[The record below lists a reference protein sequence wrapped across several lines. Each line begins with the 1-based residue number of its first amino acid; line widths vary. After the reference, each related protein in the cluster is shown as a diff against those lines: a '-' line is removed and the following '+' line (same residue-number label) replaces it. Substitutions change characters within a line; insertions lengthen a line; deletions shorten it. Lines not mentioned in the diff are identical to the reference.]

1 MVNVIQGERPPRPAD
16 PTLTDD
22 VWTLMQQCWDQEPQL
37 RPEVGRVLQALIL
50 GLLQSLCRST
60 NPEPEFQVAL
70 RQFYD
75 STERENC
82 VSRLH
87 GGELKA
93 FVNLLDDVRLSRCFL
108 SRSQL

>member
-1 MVNVIQGERPPRPAD
+1 MVNVIQGERPPRPVD
-16 PTLTDD
+16 PTLTDG
-22 VWTLMQQCWDQEPQL
+22 VWSLMQKCWDQEPQS
-37 RPEVGRVLQALIL
+37 RPEVGKVLQALVL
-50 GLLQSLCRST
+50 GLLQSLCWSIKS
-60 NPEPEFQVAL
+60 EPEFQVAL

-87 GGELKA
+87 GSGLKE

-108 SRSQL
+108 SLSRL